1 MENKT
6 KEEILKEVCHD
17 FDFKFFSFVYSD
29 TVADI
34 LTAMDK
40 YAEQSCEKIQE
51 LFLKP
56 SQELKPLEELYRREN
71 PRPDGKF
78 YIPDATE
85 FYKWIRIKI
94 LGK

>member
-6 KEEILKEVCHD
+6 KEQILYYECMHD
-17 FDFKFFSFVYSD
+17 IYIISLSYPKLYVN
-29 TVADI
+29 I
-34 LTAMDK
+34 LTAMEK
-40 YAEQSCEKIQE
+40 YSEQNCDKIQE
-51 LFLKP
+51 LFSKP
-56 SQELKPLEELYRREN
+56 AEQLKPLEDLYRKEN

-78 YIPDATE
+78 YVPDATE

>member
-6 KEEILKEVCHD
+6 RAQILYECGFN
-17 FDFKFFSFVYSD
+17 FDEFKLLNECLAENILIAMEVYSD
-29 TVADI
+29 
-34 LTAMDK
+34 
-40 YAEQSCEKIQE
+40 QNCNNIQE
-51 LFLKP
+51 LFSKP
-56 SQELKPLEELYRREN
+56 AEQLKPLEDLYRKEN

-78 YIPDATE
+78 YVPDTTE